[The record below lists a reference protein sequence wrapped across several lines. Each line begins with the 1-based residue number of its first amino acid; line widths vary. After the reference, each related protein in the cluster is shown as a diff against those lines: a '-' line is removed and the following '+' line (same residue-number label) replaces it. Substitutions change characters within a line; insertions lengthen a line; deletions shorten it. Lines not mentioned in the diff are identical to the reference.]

1 MFSKLI
7 FFFLAWLLI
16 NTFHNDEKS
25 VCYLVVR
32 NFSYQL

>member
-7 FFFLAWLLI
+7 FFGMVVDKHF
-16 NTFHNDEKS
+16 FNDEKS

>member
-7 FFFLAWLLI
+7 FLAWLLI
-16 NTFHNDEKS
+16 NTFHNDEKP

-32 NFSYQL
+32 IFSYQL

>member
-7 FFFLAWLLI
+7 FLAWLLI
-16 NTFHNDEKS
+16 NTFHSDEKS

>member
-7 FFFLAWLLI
+7 FFAWLLI

-32 NFSYQL
+32 KFSYQL

>member
-7 FFFLAWLLI
+7 FLAWLLI
-16 NTFHNDEKS
+16 NTFYNDEKS